1 MKTWMQALRLL
12 AAGWKWWAAAA
23 CVLAGAG
30 GMVVLWLRAPLATG
44 MDLAIQAG
52 YTVGAL
58 GCLVWALAIVK
69 RRFAAG
75 GVRLLSAMQRAE
87 FWGAVALFAA
97 GAVWLPWRLVTWVPR
112 FESLAA
118 QAWSA
123 GARLLLAWALFTGG
137 VCWSAACLGLMSE
150 EKDDGETVQ
159 AGERENPAAD

>member
-1 MKTWMQALRLL
+1 MKTWMRALRLL

-30 GMVVLWLRAPLATG
+30 ALAVLWLRAPLATG
-44 MDLAIQAG
+44 VDLAIQAG

-87 FWGAVALFAA
+87 IWGAVALFAA

-137 VCWSAACLGLMSE
+137 LCWMAACLGLMSE
-150 EKDDGETVQ
+150 ERDDGEAVQ
-159 AGERENPAAD
+159 AGERENPAAG